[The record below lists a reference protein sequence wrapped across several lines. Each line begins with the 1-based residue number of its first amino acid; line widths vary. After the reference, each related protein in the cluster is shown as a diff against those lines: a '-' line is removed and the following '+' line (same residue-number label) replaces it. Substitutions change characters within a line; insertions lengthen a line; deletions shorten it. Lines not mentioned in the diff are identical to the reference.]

1 MKRCC
6 TAGQNCTML
15 DIVHEPLR
23 VLTLAEE
30 RELTAL
36 AHDRAGSPALRRRRA
51 QLALQDDDF
60 TEVVDVLDGAN
71 DLAFGEHIM
80 LTRAFL
86 ALETDAETAK
96 ARQRAD
102 LALEVAESPI
112 QRAAA
117 FADRAKAER
126 RLLQPGAARVSLE
139 AALEA
144 DPHSKDACKRLA
156 ALDLEQGRAAALI
169 DWCKTLTG
177 SGVGHARL
185 HAARVLGE
193 AVCGDLDAARA
204 VEGLSALS
212 ASRILPSPPG
222 WNDLAAFNSAL
233 AVELLSH
240 RNLRY
245 ERYGSASNYTW
256 RIDALAR
263 PETPLVRLLLEH
275 LAAHIQT
282 NVAQL
287 DRCVHGWLADK
298 PDQALLRA
306 WCVITE
312 GDGFEGWHVHQF
324 GWLSGVYYVQI
335 PDEIALGKD
344 PGGCLAFGLPEEFTG
359 IETSDA
365 YGTTQVRPEP
375 GMMLTFP
382 SHVFHRTYPH
392 FGPGKRICIAFDV
405 KPF

>member
-1 MKRCC
+1 
-6 TAGQNCTML
+6 ML
-15 DIVHEPLR
+15 EIVHEPLR
-23 VLTLAEE
+23 LLTLTQE
-30 RELTAL
+30 RELARL
-36 AHDRAGSPALRRRRA
+36 AHDRARSPALRRRRA
-51 QLALQDDDF
+51 QLAAQDDDF
-60 TEVVDVLDGAN
+60 AEVVSVLDGAS
-71 DLAFGEHIM
+71 DLEFGEQIM
-80 LTRAFL
+80 LARAFL
-86 ALETDAETAK
+86 ALETDADTAK
-96 ARQRAD
+96 AQHRAN
-102 LALEVAESPI
+102 LALDIAELPI

-117 FADRAKAER
+117 LADRAKAER
-126 RLLQPGAARVSLE
+126 RLSQPKAARASLE
-139 AALEA
+139 AALDT

-156 ALDLEQGRAAALI
+156 ALDLEQGRAAALV
-169 DWCKTLTG
+169 DWSKALTE

-193 AVCGDLDAARA
+193 AACGDLDMART

-212 ASRILPSPPG
+212 SSRVLPPPPG
-222 WNDLAAFNSAL
+222 WNDLAAFNNAL

-263 PETPLVRLLLEH
+263 PETPLVRLLLAH
-275 LAAHIQT
+275 LATHIQA
-282 NVAQL
+282 NVGQL
-287 DRCVHGWLADK
+287 DHLGHRWLADK

-306 WCVITE
+306 WSVITE

-335 PDEIALGKD
+335 PDEIVFGID
-344 PGGCLAFGLPEEFTG
+344 QGGCLAFGLPEEFTG
-359 IETSDA
+359 IETADA

>member
-1 MKRCC
+1 
-6 TAGQNCTML
+6 ML
-15 DIVHEPLR
+15 EIVHEPVR
-23 VLTLAEE
+23 VLTLAQE
-30 RELTAL
+30 RELTRA
-36 AHDRAGSPALRRRRA
+36 AHDRAGSAALRKRRV
-51 QLALQDDDF
+51 QLATHDDDF
-60 TEVVDVLDGAN
+60 AEVVAVLDHAS
-71 DLAFGEHIM
+71 DLDFGEQIM

-86 ALETDAETAK
+86 ALETEADN
-96 ARQRAD
+96 ARAQHCANLAFDIAD
-102 LALEVAESPI
+102 LPI

-117 FADRAKAER
+117 LADRAKAQR
-126 RLLQPGAARVSLE
+126 RLSQASAARDSLE
-139 AALEA
+139 AALDL

-156 ALDLEQGRAAALI
+156 ALDLEQSRAPALVE
-169 DWCKTLTG
+169 WCKGLTD

-204 VEGLSALS
+204 VEGLAALS
-212 ASRILPSPPG
+212 SNRVLPPPPG
-222 WNDLAAFNSAL
+222 WDDLAAFNAAL

-240 RNLRY
+240 RNMRY

-263 PETPLVRLLLEH
+263 PETPLVQLLLDH
-275 LAAHIQT
+275 LAAHIRT
-282 NVAQL
+282 TVGQL
-287 DRCVHGWLADK
+287 DQLDHRWLADR

-335 PDEIALGKD
+335 PDEIALGID
-344 PGGCLAFGLPEEFTG
+344 QGGCLAFGLPEEFTG
-359 IETSDA
+359 IETAEA
-365 YGTTQVRPEP
+365 YGTKQVRPEP

-392 FGPGKRICIAFDV
+392 FGPGKRICVAFDV
-405 KPF
+405 KPV

>member
-1 MKRCC
+1 
-6 TAGQNCTML
+6 ML
-15 DIVHEPLR
+15 EIVHEPVK
-23 VLTLAEE
+23 VLTLDQE
-30 RELTAL
+30 RALARL
-36 AHDRAGSPALRRRRA
+36 AHDRAGSPQLRRRRA
-51 QLALQDDDF
+51 QLATQDDDF
-60 TEVVDVLDGAN
+60 AEVVAVLDSAN
-71 DLAFGEHIM
+71 DLEFGEQIM
-80 LTRAFL
+80 LTRAYL
-86 ALETDAETAK
+86 ALETEADTAR
-96 ARQRAD
+96 AQQRAN
-102 LALEVAESPI
+102 LALELAELPI
-112 QRAAA
+112 QRATAL
-117 FADRAKAER
+117 ADRAKAER
-126 RLLQPGAARVSLE
+126 RLSHANAARESLE
-139 AALEA
+139 LALDA

-156 ALDLEQGRAAALI
+156 ALDLEQGRAPALVE
-169 DWCKTLTG
+169 WCKQLTG

-193 AVCGDLDAARA
+193 AVCGDLDAARV
-204 VEGLSALS
+204 VEGLADLRT
-212 ASRILPSPPG
+212 SRILPPPPG
-222 WNDLAAFNSAL
+222 WDDLDAFNAAL

-282 NVAQL
+282 NVGQL
-287 DRCVHGWLADK
+287 GQFEHRWLADQ

-335 PDEIALGKD
+335 PDEIALGKNQ
-344 PGGCLAFGLPEEFTG
+344 GGCLAFGLPEEFTG
-359 IETSDA
+359 IETANA
-365 YGTTQVRPEP
+365 YGTTQIRPEP

-382 SHVFHRTYPH
+382 SHAFHRTYPH
-392 FGPGKRICIAFDV
+392 FGPGKRICVAFDV